1 MDRDSY
7 LTGENAAYLEEL
19 LQELHDDPEA
29 IDPATRTAL
38 EPLNGTLPQGPT
50 IAPRSIFRA
59 RGNGAGAI
67 TGAPPTDL
75 ASAERQAK
83 VARLINGYRVHGHWA
98 ADIDPLDTKE
108 IARHP
113 ELDPTFYGLTDAD
126 LDAQVSTS
134 PLYGMPP
141 YATVR
146 EILVRLRQ
154 VYCGT
159 VGVEFMNVLDP
170 EAKRWVLRR
179 FETMVHE
186 PAMDRDTQVRVLQML
201 TRADGFERFLG
212 TKFIGNKRF
221 SLEGAES
228 LIPLLDLTLTEAG
241 RHGVREVVIGMAHRG
256 RLNVLLNILHKPP
269 AQMLAEFADH
279 SAHDEEAGSG
289 DVKYHLGYSSEHVTP
304 DGDKLHLSLAFNPS
318 HLEAVNPV
326 VEGRVR
332 AKQDRDN
339 DREHVRTMPLLIHG
353 DAAFAGQGLNAEVL
367 NLSALRGYS
376 TGGTIHVVVN
386 NQVGFT
392 TSPGDARSTPY
403 ATDVARMLGVPIFH
417 VNGEDPESVAR
428 VVTFAAEWRATFRRD
443 VVIDMYCFRKHGH
456 NEMDEPAFTQPLM
469 YQKIAQHPGVRE
481 VYLRSLVERG
491 VISRDDA
498 DKMMAEF
505 HSELDTALAL
515 ANVPKAP
522 SPMGGLWAGYHSGR
536 PDVVDTTVPEARLK
550 ELLHKLNH
558 VPDDFHPNPK
568 IKRIFKLR
576 EEQADLDRPLD
587 WAAGE
592 LLAYAS
598 LVTQGS
604 PVRISGQDV
613 QRGTFSHRHAV
624 LIDAETG
631 REWAPVANLEAGQAP
646 FECYNSLLSEAG
658 VLGFEYGYSL
668 DYPEALVIWEAQFGD
683 FVNGAQVI
691 IDNFIVSGEAKW
703 NRLTGVV
710 LFLPHGYEGQG
721 PEHSSGRME
730 RFLQSAA
737 QDNMQVVNCTTP
749 AQLFHL
755 LRRQVMRK
763 VRDPLIVFTPK
774 SLLRHPQATSH
785 LSDLT
790 SGGFQSVIPDGAG
803 KKRLV
808 FCSGKV
814 YYDLL
819 EKRATMPESD
829 VALVRVE
836 EIYPFPLAA
845 MQAEMAKHPGA
856 SLVWCQEEPKNMG
869 PWPFVALELMEAGI
883 RVEYAGRAASASPA
897 TGFHG
902 RHEREQRE
910 LVQKALG

>member
-1 MDRDSY
+1 MDRDSF

-19 LQELHDDPEA
+19 LLELQE
-29 IDPATRTAL
+29 DPAAVDAATREAL
-38 EPLNGTLPQGPT
+38 EPLNGLLPQGPT
-50 IAPRSIFRA
+50 VPPRSIFRG
-59 RGNGAGAI
+59 RGAGV
-67 TGAPPTDL
+67 APSTDL

-98 ADIDPLDTKE
+98 ADVDPLDTKE
-108 IARHP
+108 IAKHP
-113 ELDPTFYGLTDAD
+113 ELDPAFYGLGEAD
-126 LDAQVSTS
+126 LDVPVSTS

-141 YATVR
+141 YATIR
-146 EILVRLRQ
+146 EILTFLQ
-154 VYCGT
+154 KVYCGT

-170 EAKRWVLRR
+170 ESKRWALRR

-186 PAMDRDTQVRVLQML
+186 PPMERDTQVRVLQML

-228 LIPLLDLTLTEAG
+228 LIPLLDLTLTAAG

-279 SAHDEEAGSG
+279 SAHEEVAGSG

-304 DGDKLHLSLAFNPS
+304 DGHELHLSLAFNPS

-332 AKQDRDN
+332 AKQDRDG

-367 NLSALRGYS
+367 NLSALRGYR

-428 VVTFAAEWRATFRRD
+428 VVAFAMDWRATFRRD
-443 VVIDMYCFRKHGH
+443 VIIDMYCFRKHGH

-469 YQKIAQHPGVRE
+469 YQKIGQHPGVRE
-481 VYLRSLVERG
+481 VYLRSLVDRG
-491 VISRDDA
+491 VITREDA
-498 DKMMAEF
+498 ERMMEEF
-505 HSELDTALAL
+505 HSELDAALAL
-515 ANVPKAP
+515 VNVPKAP
-522 SPMGGLWAGYHSGR
+522 SPMGGLWSGYHSGP
-536 PDVVDTTVPEARLK
+536 PDVVDTTVPEERLK
-550 ELLHKLNH
+550 ALLHALNR
-558 VPDDFHPNPK
+558 VPEGFHPNPK

-592 LLAYAS
+592 LLAYAT
-598 LVTQGS
+598 LVTQGH

-624 LIDAETG
+624 LIDADTG
-631 REWAPVANLEAGQAP
+631 AEWAPVGHIEEGQAT

-668 DYPEALVIWEAQFGD
+668 DYPEALVVWEAQFGD

-749 AQLFHL
+749 AQMFHL

-774 SLLRHPQATSH
+774 SLLRHPQATST
-785 LSDLT
+785 LADLT
-790 SGGFQSVIPDGAG
+790 TGGFQAVIPDGSG
-803 KKRLV
+803 KKRVV

-819 EKRATMPESD
+819 EKRATLPAGNAE

-836 EIYPFPLAA
+836 ELYPFPLAA
-845 MQAEMAKHPGA
+845 IRAEIEKHPGA
-856 SLVWCQEEPKNMG
+856 ALVWCQEEPKNMG
-869 PWPFVALELMEAGI
+869 PWPFVALELMEADL
-883 RVEYAGRAASASPA
+883 RVAYAGRAASASPA

-910 LVQKALG
+910 LVDKALGV